1 MAYIK
6 RILPKMPDDYIED
19 KCMELNIIES
29 DFYNDAEI
37 MNNSLAVKVDNH

>member
-6 RILPKMPDDYIED
+6 RILPKISDEYIED
-19 KCMELNIIES
+19 KCMELNIIEG

-37 MNNSLAVKVDNH
+37 MNSSLAIKVDNH